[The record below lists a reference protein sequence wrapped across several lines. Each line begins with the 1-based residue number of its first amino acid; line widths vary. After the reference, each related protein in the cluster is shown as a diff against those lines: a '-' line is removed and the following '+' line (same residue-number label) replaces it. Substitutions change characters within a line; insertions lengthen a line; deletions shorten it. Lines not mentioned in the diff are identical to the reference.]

1 MKAALPFQLPLL
13 IVSLLLAAAA
23 WLGLQ
28 LLAGRCPRGSLG
40 RALLQRARLSVSATL
55 LVGGLGWW
63 LFDLLDRLG
72 WNLPRDGREVRDL
85 VVTLGVAWT
94 LLRCKRVLIG
104 QDELPPGWLSQRS
117 PSDRAFLLDLIDKLI
132 SAVVILL
139 ASLEVLRL
147 LGVSPTLLLTAS
159 GIGAAAVGF
168 GSKALVENLLSG
180 VMLYV
185 YRPFNVGD
193 QIELPDR
200 RLAGTVRRIGMYYS
214 ELQTPERERLFV
226 PNAIFAGFAVANLSR
241 RDHRRLVLELALRPE
256 DLPLVAAIC
265 ADLAQQLQ
273 QNPDLAA
280 DLPQRIHLSGIDDAG
295 VHLRLEAFAVSGEP
309 EAFHLLRQQ
318 LLLASVET
326 LQRHGGS
333 LLLRPAPDAMGPP

>member
-1 MKAALPFQLPLL
+1 MNTGLPFQLPLL
-13 IVSLLLAAAA
+13 IFSLLLAAAA

-40 RALLQRARLSVSATL
+40 RALLQRSRLSVSATL
-55 LVGGLGWW
+55 LLAGVGWW

-72 WNLPRDGREVRDL
+72 WNLPRDGQEVRDL
-85 VVTLGVAWT
+85 MVTLGLAWT
-94 LLRCKRVLIG
+94 LLRCKRVLISQG
-104 QDELPPGWLSQRS
+104 ELSPGWLSQHN

-147 LGVSPTLLLTAS
+147 LGVSPMLLLTAS

-214 ELQTPERERLFV
+214 ELLTPERERLFV
-226 PNAIFAGFAVANLSR
+226 PNAIFATFAVANASR
-241 RDHRRLVLELALRPE
+241 RDHRRLLLELPLRPE
-256 DLPLVAAIC
+256 DLPRVAAIC

-273 QNPDLAA
+273 QNPAVAA
-280 DLPQRIHLSGIDDAG
+280 DLPQRIHLGAVDSRG
-295 VHLRLEAFAVSGEP
+295 VQLRLEAFAASGEI
-309 EAFHLLRQQ
+309 EAFHQLRQQ
-318 LLLASVET
+318 LLLASLET
-326 LQRHGGS
+326 VQRHGAD
-333 LLLRPAPDAMGPP
+333 LLLRPAPDAGDPP